1 MKRRDFVQSS
11 LWTAAALGVTN
22 FKAVYALSRPGTVP
36 DVAAVTGDGRQIT
49 LRGADIQ
56 DLASKLHGQLLLAGD
71 RGYDDAR
78 RILNPSF
85 DKNPALIVQPVDVPD
100 IQAAVNFARANSLLV
115 AVKCGGHSHSGQST
129 CDRGMQIDLSTFRGV
144 SVDPSARRASVKGGT
159 LLGQV
164 DKATAA
170 HGMVTPL
177 GTVSHTGV
185 GGLTL
190 GGGFGRLA
198 RKFGMAIDNLESVDI
213 VTADGKL
220 LHASAS
226 DNPDLYWAARGGS
239 GNFGIVTNFAFKL
252 HPMQPQVV
260 AGKVVYPIAKA
271 REVLTMWSEY
281 ASTAPDDLYIDPTM
295 ALPPGNAP
303 GMVSLEV
310 CYAGPQADAE
320 RALAPIR
327 KLGTPMQDGIKA
339 MDYTHVQRINDS
351 TDTRGIASY
360 LKGGFIGKGS
370 PELVS
375 ALVDGLQGDPRRM
388 TVLFFQHC
396 GGASS
401 RVAEGATAFAHR
413 YALANMMTVA
423 AWPINASADDTTAH
437 IEATRRYWKTLEP
450 HTRGFYV
457 NDLAREVTAKELNDN
472 YRGNYERL
480 VALKMK
486 YDPTN
491 LFRLNANV
499 TPMKGAKKA

>member
-1 MKRRDFVQSS
+1 
-11 LWTAAALGVTN
+11 
-22 FKAVYALSRPGTVP
+22 
-36 DVAAVTGDGRQIT
+36 
-49 LRGADIQ
+49 
-56 DLASKLHGQLLLAGD
+56 
-71 RGYDDAR
+71 
-78 RILNPSF
+78 
-85 DKNPALIVQPVDVPD
+85 
-100 IQAAVNFARANSLLV
+100 
-115 AVKCGGHSHSGQST
+115 
-129 CDRGMQIDLSTFRGV
+129 
-144 SVDPSARRASVKGGT
+144 
-159 LLGQV
+159 
-164 DKATAA
+164 
-170 HGMVTPL
+170 MVTPL

-226 DNPDLYWAARGGS
+226 ENPDLYWAARGGS
-239 GNFGIVTNFAFKL
+239 GNFGIVTNFEFKL

-351 TDTRGIASY
+351 TDTRAIASY
-360 LKGGFIGKGS
+360 LKGGFIGKMLARARFRAGRR
-370 PELVS
+370 PARRS
-375 ALVDGLQGDPRRM
+375 APHDGLVLPALRRSEQPCRGRRDR
-388 TVLFFQHC
+388 VRAPLRAGQHDDRRRA
-396 GGASS
+396 GPSTLPPKIRRRTSRRRAATGRRSS
-401 RVAEGATAFAHR
+401 RTRAASTSTTSRARSRRKSSTTTIAATTSGWSR
-413 YALANMMTVA
+413 
-423 AWPINASADDTTAH
+423 
-437 IEATRRYWKTLEP
+437 
-450 HTRGFYV
+450 
-457 NDLAREVTAKELNDN
+457 
-472 YRGNYERL
+472 
-480 VALKMK
+480 
-486 YDPTN
+486 
-491 LFRLNANV
+491 
-499 TPMKGAKKA
+499 

>member
-1 MKRRDFVQSS
+1 VKVDSGARI
-11 LWTAAALGVTN
+11 AH
-22 FKAVYALSRPGTVP
+22 
-36 DVAAVTGDGRQIT
+36 VAGG
-49 LRGADIQ
+49 
-56 DLASKLHGQLLLAGD
+56 
-71 RGYDDAR
+71 
-78 RILNPSF
+78 
-85 DKNPALIVQPVDVPD
+85 
-100 IQAAVNFARANSLLV
+100 SLL
-115 AVKCGGHSHSGQST
+115 G
-129 CDRGMQIDLSTFRGV
+129 DL
-144 SVDPSARRASVKGGT
+144 DHEAM
-159 LLGQV
+159 
-164 DKATAA
+164 A
-170 HGMVTPL
+170 HGLVTTA

-213 VTADGKL
+213 VTANGKL

-239 GNFGIVTNFAFKL
+239 GNFGIVTNFEFKL

-260 AGKVVYPIAKA
+260 AGKVIYPIAKA

-310 CYAGPQADAE
+310 CYAGPHADAE

-339 MDYTHVQRINDS
+339 MDYTHVQRVNDS

-375 ALVDGLQGDPRRM
+375 ALVDGMQGDPRRM

-401 RVAEGATAFAHR
+401 RVADGVTAFAHR

-423 AWPINASADDTTAH
+423 AWPINASADDVQAH